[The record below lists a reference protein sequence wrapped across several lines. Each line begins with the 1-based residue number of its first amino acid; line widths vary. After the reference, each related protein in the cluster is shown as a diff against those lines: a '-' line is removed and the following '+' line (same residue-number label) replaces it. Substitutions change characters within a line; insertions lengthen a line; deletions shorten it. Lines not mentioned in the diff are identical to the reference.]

1 MSDEKKDEYNGWKNY
16 ETWCVKLWLD
26 NDEYH
31 QNLMLTMAEDAVRE
45 TKGDEVWKAK
55 HALAIAL
62 QDEIN
67 GWYYDMCD
75 NIDPN
80 FSGMFQDLL
89 GNAIAR
95 VDFDEISENVLE
107 DMDE

>member
-1 MSDEKKDEYNGWKNY
+1 MSDEKNNNEYNGWKNY

-55 HALAIAL
+55 HALAISL

-67 GWYYDMCD
+67 EWFYDCL
-75 NIDPN
+75 DPN
-80 FSGMFQDLL
+80 THGMFYDLL
-89 GNAIAR
+89 SSTIGR
-95 VDFDEISENVLE
+95 VDFDEIAESVLE

>member
-1 MSDEKKDEYNGWKNY
+1 MENKDECHGWKNY

-31 QNLMLTMAEDAVRE
+31 QNLMLTMAGDAVKE
-45 TKGDEVWKAK
+45 TKGDDVWKAK

-67 GWYYDMCD
+67 GWFYDCL
-75 NIDPN
+75 DP
-80 FSGMFQDLL
+80 STHGMFYDLL
-89 GNAIAR
+89 SSAIGR
-95 VDFDEISENVLE
+95 VDFDEIAEHI
-107 DMDE
+107 D